1 MRHSERVPDLHLT
14 SILRADSKKRT
25 NDPVLVD
32 IPAQGVVEDG
42 EDGLIL
48 GVREQS
54 RQPLTAVVAYLGL
67 DGDVQRGSRR
77 LGAHGGRAEWAREM
91 EEGVILG
98 HGDGDGGAWAW
109 VVVLRRSEDVK
120 CAWWGTRSIL

>member
-1 MRHSERVPDLHLT
+1 MSE
-14 SILRADSKKRT
+14 SRAGK
-25 NDPVLVD
+25 
-32 IPAQGVVEDG
+32 
-42 EDGLIL
+42 
-48 GVREQS
+48 
-54 RQPLTAVVAYLGL
+54 PLTAVVAYLGL

-109 VVVLRRSEDVK
+109 AWAWVVVVGRLEDVK
-120 CAWWGTRSIL
+120 CAWWGTMSIL